1 MCFLKSEVIM
11 SANTS
16 LDKGIEM
23 GLASYARQEP
33 QTITTVTRNNM
44 PVEKRAMPE
53 VLPKTGTI
61 SAREFLQKVV
71 WAGLYDETG
80 KRTPFCQDKA
90 QKDLR
95 HALAAYCGL
104 TLGYKD
110 HKGNLHPAPTLAQQV
125 EMAKLHARAELDRKF
140 VAPTP
145 QKPSL
150 ADEGVVNG
158 VRGMPDN
165 VSKHVSNLRARE
177 RGCVETIIGFEAAVR
192 EARDVS
198 DREIALAKRA
208 LETARLV
215 TIRKELDQF

>member
-1 MCFLKSEVIM
+1 M
-11 SANTS
+11 SS
-16 LDKGIEM
+16 LDMGIAI
-23 GLASYARQEP
+23 GVASYKAQEP
-33 QTITTVTRNNM
+33 KTITTVTRNVM
-44 PVEKRAMPE
+44 PVEVRTIPE
-53 VLPKTGTI
+53 TLPKTGTI
-61 SAREFLQKVV
+61 DARAFLKAIV
-71 WAGLYDETG
+71 WAGLYDADG
-80 KRTPFCQDKA
+80 KRQPFNQDKSNL
-90 QKDLR
+90 DLR
-95 HALAAYCGL
+95 RALAGYCGL
-104 TLGYKD
+104 ELGYKD
-110 HKGNLHPAPTLAQQV
+110 SKGKLHMAPTLASQV

-165 VSKHVSNLRARE
+165 TSKHVANLRARE
-177 RGCVETIIGFEAAVR
+177 RDCIETIIGFEAAVR

-198 DREIALAKRA
+198 DREIAKARRA